1 VRRCVSTQWFRYAYG
16 RTEVY
21 EYNESGADNCS
32 VDLINQK
39 FSESNYDVKELL
51 IALTQTDAFRYR
63 HRIDT
68 EEGQ

>member
-1 VRRCVSTQWFRYAYG
+1 
-16 RTEVY
+16 
-21 EYNESGADNCS
+21 

-63 HRIDT
+63 HRIEA